1 MLTDASAR
9 GLGALFSLAVPPA
22 CLICGRP
29 SAQGHRDLCGPCLV
43 RTGTLEPVIE
53 AGPGGV
59 SSVVVAG
66 TYEGISGE
74 IVKTLKFRRHLAAAG
89 VAASLLERAITL
101 ASPGFLRERPTV
113 VPVPPDP
120 LRWFIRGFDPTEEIA
135 IALAERMSLPYSR
148 LLVRRQGPRQ
158 TGRGRAD
165 RLARPPVVALAEPDA
180 TLPNR
185 FLLVDDVLTTGATL
199 TASAAPLLRGGA
211 SGVDAVCLARAGN
224 RG

>member
-1 MLTDASAR
+1 M
-9 GLGALFSLAVPPA
+9 
-22 CLICGRP
+22 
-29 SAQGHRDLCGPCLV
+29 
-43 RTGTLEPVIE
+43 IE

-59 SSVVVAG
+59 SSVLVAG
-66 TYEGISGE
+66 PYEGISGE
-74 IVKTLKFRRHLAAAG
+74 IVKSLKFRRHLAAAE
-89 VAASLLERAITL
+89 VAVSLLERALTVAGSRIL
-101 ASPGFLRERPTV
+101 SERPIV

-120 LRWFIRGFDPTEEIA
+120 LRWFIRGFDPAEEIA
-135 IALAERMSLPYSR
+135 IALAGRMSLPYAR
-148 LLVRRQGPRQ
+148 LLVRKKGPRQ

-211 SGVDAVCLARAGN
+211 SGIDAVCLARAGK